1 MPPVR
6 LPMVAA
12 LKGYDWPGNV
22 RQLGTVLK
30 RSIVYQEDDF
40 EKLIAEEKSYG
51 LPRRSAGPTGWPE
64 DAAGRLSRSLASGGL
79 LPEDLTDEEL
89 TPEDLVV
96 LRDHERA
103 YIRRAYQTCNKNLT
117 RTAQVL
123 GISVN
128 TLKKK
133 LKGK

>member
-1 MPPVR
+1 MRGDLAGRPSDR
-6 LPMVAA
+6 AA
-12 LKGYDWPGNV
+12 VTPLRGPSV
-22 RQLGTVLK
+22 PAPSL
-30 RSIVYQEDDF
+30 
-40 EKLIAEEKSYG
+40 G
-51 LPRRSAGPTGWPE
+51 LPRRSAGTEEWPE
-64 DAAGRLSRSLASGGL
+64 DAPGLSSRSLASGGL